1 MKNKKEVEMNAKI
14 AIALGACV
22 MGAAL
27 CAAETNAVAEV
38 ARQVEANVVADAVEE
53 MSPELKAWI
62 AQMDHFIQEAGFK
75 SEVDEKGMFRIR
87 FGFPDERTQCV
98 YVMPGVYEENGYKT
112 IHVRSVAYCGNL
124 TKAMAMQLLTTNY
137 SLGFWQL
144 EPCKRILASMRSCSP
159 FSCQRMSNPK
169 TSRQSVASS
178 PSEQIIAKRFGA
190 TTMFID

>member
-1 MKNKKEVEMNAKI
+1 MNAKI
-14 AIALGACV
+14 AIALGACFV
-22 MGAAL
+22 GAAL

-38 ARQVEANVVADAVEE
+38 ARQVEANVVAEAVEE

-62 AQMDHFIQEAGFK
+62 AQMDHFIQDAGFK

-98 YVMPGVYEENGYKT
+98 YVMPGVYEENGYRT

-144 EPCKRILASMRSCSP
+144 EPCKKNLGKYEVL
-159 FSCQRMSNPK
+159 FSVQLPADVKPEDFK
-169 TSRQSVASS
+169 TVCGIVAERADNREAIWS
-178 PSEQIIAKRFGA
+178 
-190 TTMFID
+190 DDDVY